1 MKEHGEKVPAEERS
15 KVESAVRN
23 LKDVM
28 KGDEAGAIQKAVENV
43 MTASQ
48 ALGKIIYEEAA
59 KHAAPTGAEAA
70 AGAPDGEPGTDQS
83 RAREEADTGGEAK
96 KDEDVI
102 DAEFEVKE

>member
-1 MKEHGEKVPAEERS
+1 
-15 KVESAVRN
+15 
-23 LKDVM
+23 M

-48 ALGKIIYEEAA
+48 AHGKIIYEEAA
-59 KHAAPTGAEAA
+59 KQAAPAGAEAP
-70 AGAPDGEPGTDQS
+70 AGAPDGEAPPPPGD
-83 RAREEADTGGEAK
+83 EAEKK

>member
-15 KVESAVRN
+15 KVESAVSN

-59 KHAAPTGAEAA
+59 KQAAPAGAEAP
-70 AGAPDGEPGTDQS
+70 AGAPDGEAPP
-83 RAREEADTGGEAK
+83 AEAEAEKK